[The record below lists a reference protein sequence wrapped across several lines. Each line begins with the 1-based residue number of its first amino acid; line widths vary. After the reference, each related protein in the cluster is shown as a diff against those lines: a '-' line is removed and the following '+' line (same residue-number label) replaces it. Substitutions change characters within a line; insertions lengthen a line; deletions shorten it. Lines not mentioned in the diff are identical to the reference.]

1 MQSRRKMLFH
11 KWIAFLMIAGYGV
24 LLTWAMMHQ
33 LLSGQPVDY
42 PAFLERIHSDIR
54 LRSVFDFLD
63 RYITLICALWRAVTM
78 VVAEMNNK
86 MPMALRLR

>member
-1 MQSRRKMLFH
+1 
-11 KWIAFLMIAGYGV
+11 MIAGYGV

-42 PAFLERIHSDIR
+42 PAFLERIHPDIH
-54 LRSVFDFLD
+54 LRSVFDFWD
-63 RYITLICALWRAVTM
+63 GYITLICALWWAVTM
-78 VVAEMNNK
+78 AVVEMTNK